1 MRQSIPLWLLWGV
14 LLLRAMPLAAHE
26 AQTYFETG
34 VRAFT
39 EGKYDEAVTALTQ
52 AITSYPHYAQAHYM
66 LGNTYYQQQN
76 YAAGAASLRAR
87 RGELPRVCRGPLH
100 ARRNAVPAKGVWRG

>member
-1 MRQSIPLWLLWGV
+1 MRRSILWCLLWGV
-14 LLLRAMPLAAHE
+14 TLWSAMPLAAHE

-39 EGKYDEAVTALTQ
+39 EGKYDEAVTTLTQ

-66 LGNTYYQQQN
+66 LGNTYYQ
-76 YAAGAASLRAR
+76 
-87 RGELPRVCRGPLH
+87 
-100 ARRNAVPAKGVWRG
+100 